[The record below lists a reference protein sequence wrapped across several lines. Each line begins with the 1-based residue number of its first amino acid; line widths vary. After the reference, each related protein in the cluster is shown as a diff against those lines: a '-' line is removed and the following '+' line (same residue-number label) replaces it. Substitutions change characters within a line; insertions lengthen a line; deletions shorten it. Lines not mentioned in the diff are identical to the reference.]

1 MKYQKIN
8 TLWKRDDEGKIMQGE
23 YSDPVFQNIK
33 EWTVTEKVDGT
44 NIRVYW
50 WGTTPTISFEGRTDN
65 AQIPPHLVEKLK
77 QLFTG
82 KKMKEVFGETRAVL
96 YGEGYGYKI
105 QKGYHKKEASFIL
118 FDVLVDA
125 WWLERKNVVD
135 IAQKLDIDVVP
146 QLEYTTVEEC
156 VKFVQGV
163 GDTFSSLDPQTQIE
177 GIVATPN
184 PLVLSRAGVPVKF
197 KLKCKDYEENE

>member
-1 MKYQKIN
+1 MKYPKIN
-8 TLWKRDDEGKIMQGE
+8 TLWKRDDRGKILQGE

-50 WGTTPTISFEGRTDN
+50 WGTTISFEGRTDN
-65 AQIPPHLVEKLK
+65 AEIPKHLLKKLK

-82 KKMKEVFGETRAVL
+82 KKMKEVFGETKAVL

-105 QKGYHKKEASFIL
+105 QKGYNKKEAGFIL
-118 FDVLVDA
+118 FDALVDT
-125 WWLERKNVVD
+125 WWLERENVVD
-135 IAQKLDIDVVP
+135 IARKLDIEVVP
-146 QLEYTTVEEC
+146 QIELTKPEEC
-156 VKFVQGV
+156 VKFVQS
-163 GDTFSSLDPQTQIE
+163 GDTFSSLDPKTQIE

-184 PLVLSRAGVPVKF
+184 PLVLSREGVPVKF
-197 KLKCKDYEENE
+197 KLKCKDYKEVHK